1 MQRLEEHA
9 KFLTA
14 KKEQMLIRE
23 AREQIVTAL
32 VQLRSKEIGS
42 QTPIAR
48 ITYPVKSGSVREAN
62 QLNEEMP

>member
-1 MQRLEEHA
+1 MGKLGRLRMVEIEFA
-9 KFLTA
+9 PAQL
-14 KKEQMLIRE
+14 KETL
-23 AREQIVTAL
+23 TAL

-62 QLNEEMP
+62 QLNEKMP